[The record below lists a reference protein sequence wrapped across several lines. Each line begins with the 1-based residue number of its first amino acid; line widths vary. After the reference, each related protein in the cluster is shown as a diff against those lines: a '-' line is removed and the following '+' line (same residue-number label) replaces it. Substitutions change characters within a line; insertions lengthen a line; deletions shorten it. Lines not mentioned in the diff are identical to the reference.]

1 MTMHINQDEF
11 GSVLKISGS
20 LDIGAIDILHQA
32 LVDCLNRESAPE
44 VDLSEVDACDAS
56 ALQLLC
62 AAQKSATRS
71 NQPFRVVA
79 LSAGV
84 TAAGAA
90 LGLQLEELGFDVP
103 AQGSEVDERAV

>member
-1 MTMHINQDEF
+1 MHIHQEQF

-20 LDIGAIDILHQA
+20 LDIGEIDMLHRA
-32 LVDCLNRESAPE
+32 LVDCFNRESAPE

-71 NQPFRVVA
+71 NKPFRVVA

-84 TAAGAA
+84 MAAGAA
-90 LGLQLEELGFDVP
+90 LGLPPEELGFDVP
-103 AQGSEVDERAV
+103 AKGSEVAERAV

>member
-1 MTMHINQDEF
+1 MTMHINQDQF

-20 LDIGAIDILHQA
+20 LEIGAIDILHRA

-62 AAQKSATRS
+62 AARKSAMQS
-71 NQPFRVVA
+71 DKPFRVVA
-79 LSAGV
+79 LSDGAM
-84 TAAGAA
+84 AAGAA
-90 LGLQLEELGFDVP
+90 LGLPLEELGFDVP
-103 AQGSEVDERAV
+103 AKGAEVDERAV